1 MYSSKRTTLDD
12 DDNSGDRFI
21 ESGVVSDTLNTY
33 ANYEYGPLGAA
44 NPNQTVMPEKNFV
57 IKLCDLAPMCSF
69 FSINRNIYS
78 SSVLYLRLETN
89 EISKFAFNISTAAL
103 NDMYSIG
110 ATNTFPITKLSLN
123 IYCEANNDLI
133 NIARQ

>member
-1 MYSSKRTTLDD
+1 MYSSKRTTLDTND
-12 DDNSGDRFI
+12 DGGDRFI
-21 ESGVVSDTLNTY
+21 ESGAISDTLNTY
-33 ANYEYGPLGAA
+33 ANYEYGPLGTGGG
-44 NPNQTVMPEKNFV
+44 TVMPEKNFV
-57 IKLCDLAPMCSF
+57 IKLCDLAPMSSF
-69 FSINRNIYS
+69 FTINRNIYS

-89 EISKFAFNISTAAL
+89 EISKFGFNLSTAAL
-103 NDMYSIG
+103 DDMYSIG